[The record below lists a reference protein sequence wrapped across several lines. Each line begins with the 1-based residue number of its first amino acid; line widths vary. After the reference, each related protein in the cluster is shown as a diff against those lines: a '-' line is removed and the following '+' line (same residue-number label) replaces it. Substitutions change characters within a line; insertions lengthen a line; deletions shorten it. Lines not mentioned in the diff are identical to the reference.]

1 MNPTYQKN
9 RIIMLNSVT
18 DIQMNSFIITT
29 EDGRLLVMDGGFAQD
44 AENML
49 TWLRK
54 ITEEEVPHVD
64 AWFISHPH
72 KDHLTCLNEI
82 MEHHR
87 DEVQV
92 DGLYYNFPSLQ
103 YLHAGDP
110 NEHSPEEFWSL
121 LPDFPTK
128 SVILWAGDVYEF
140 GGARVECLCS
150 PSPEFNRAL
159 NHNVYNNTSC
169 VLMLTLGGKKT
180 LFLGDAGIEEG
191 NKLLAMYAGTDKLK
205 ADYVQMAHHG
215 QNGVTREVYEAI
227 APTGCIWCAPRWLW
241 ENDAGKG
248 YNTHIFQ
255 TIVVRGWMEE
265 LGVKENYI
273 LMNGVQEI
281 DL

>member
-1 MNPTYQKN
+1 MNKTYQKN

-18 DIQMNSFIITT
+18 DIQMNSFLITT
-29 EDGRLLVMDGGFAQD
+29 EDGKLIVMDGGFAKD

-49 TWLRK
+49 SWLRK
-54 ITEEEVPHVD
+54 ITGEDVPHVD

-72 KDHLTCLNEI
+72 RDHLSCLNEI

-87 DEVQV
+87 DEVTV
-92 DGLYYNFPSLQ
+92 DALYYNFPSLQ
-103 YLHAGDP
+103 FLRDP
-110 NEHSPEEFWSL
+110 DPTENTPADFWRV
-121 LPDFPTK
+121 LPGFPTK
-128 SVILWAGDVYEF
+128 SVILWAGDVYDF
-140 GGARVECLCS
+140 GAAHIECLCS
-150 PSPEFNRAL
+150 PSPEF
-159 NHNVYNNTSC
+159 HSNVYNNASC

-241 ENDAGKG
+241 ENDAGLG
-248 YNTHIFQ
+248 YNTHVFQ

-265 LGVKENYI
+265 LGVRENYI